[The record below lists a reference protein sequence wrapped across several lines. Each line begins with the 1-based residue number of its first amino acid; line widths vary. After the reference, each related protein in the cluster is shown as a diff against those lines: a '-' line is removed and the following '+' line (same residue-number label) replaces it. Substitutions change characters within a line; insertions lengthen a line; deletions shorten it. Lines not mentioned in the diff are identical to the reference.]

1 MATHPLKRL
10 RHAARVFVAGVED
23 PAVPQHLGF
32 IPTPTVEEAIA
43 QAEKFHGRDCSIV
56 CVKILGL

>member
-1 MATHPLKRL
+1 
-10 RHAARVFVAGVED
+10 VED

-43 QAEKFHGRDCSIV
+43 QAEGFHGRDCSIV